1 MPRRIRSQNWKIKAQ
16 SIGRAKQMVE
26 LNREPEAQDD
36 GAEQLPELKESRA
49 LEVQCGAGKFGEGG
63 GWAESPDK

>member
-1 MPRRIRSQNWKIKAQ
+1 
-16 SIGRAKQMVE
+16 MVE

-63 GWAESPDK
+63 G